1 VKNEGLINTN
11 LLIIHF
17 SLFTIH
23 YSLFSY
29 LCPLNQLQ
37 FTLDIV
43 DSHLIRSISIILLE
57 VPASGF
63 TFGIIGGIIAVLTL
77 LAGSAMASGAEVA
90 FFSLGPGQLNE
101 LRLKENQA
109 DRAVLNLLDM
119 PKRLLATLLIANN
132 FFNIAIVIISTF
144 VTNSLFDISKY
155 PYWLTFMIQVVVVT
169 SLILLI
175 GEVMPKVYA
184 TRNSLKLARFLAS
197 SIRIAVRIFYPL
209 SSILVTST
217 NLIDRRISRKAYN
230 VSISEL
236 SDAIELTSGTN
247 TPEEEKKILQGIVKF
262 GDIEVK
268 EIMKS
273 RVDVTAVD
281 ITTTFKDLLTIIL
294 DAGYSRIPVYEDS
307 FDHVRGILYIK
318 DLLPHIGREDD
329 FDWKSLLKDAFFI
342 PENKKINDLLQ
353 EFQEKKIHMAVVVD
367 EFGGTSGIVTLEDIL
382 EEIVG
387 EISDEHD
394 EPVGELEYTRIDDE
408 NYLFEGKTSLNDL
421 CKILDIED
429 DLFDKARGD
438 ADSVAGLILELLEKI
453 PEKGEKVTF
462 GQFTFT
468 VKAVDKRR
476 IKQVLVTLKNT
487 GSEPDF
493 LE

>member
-1 VKNEGLINTN
+1 
-11 LLIIHF
+11 
-17 SLFTIH
+17 
-23 YSLFSY
+23 
-29 LCPLNQLQ
+29 
-37 FTLDIV
+37 LDII
-43 DSHLIRSISIILLE
+43 DSHLINSFSLVILV
-57 VPASGF
+57 VPAGGL
-63 TFGIIGGIIAVLTL
+63 TVGMIMGIIAVVVL

-90 FFSLGPGQLNE
+90 FFSLGPGQLHE
-101 LRLKENQA
+101 LRMKENNA
-109 DRAVLNLLDM
+109 DRGVMYLLDM
-119 PKRLLATLLIANN
+119 PKRLLATLLIVNN

-144 VTNSLFDISKY
+144 ITNSLFDASHN
-155 PYWLTFMIQVVVVT
+155 PYWVTFLIQVVVVT
-169 SLILLI
+169 SLILLL
-175 GEVMPKVYA
+175 GEVMPKIYA

-197 SIRIAVRIFYPL
+197 PVRVAVRIFYPL
-209 SSILVTST
+209 SSLLVFST
-217 NLIDRRISRKAYN
+217 TLIDKRISRKAYN

-236 SDAIELTSGTN
+236 SDAIELTSGTS

-281 ITTTFKDLLTIIL
+281 IATNFKDLLAIIL
-294 DAGYSRIPVYEDS
+294 DAGYSRIPAYEDS
-307 FDHVRGILYIK
+307 FDNVRGILYIK
-318 DLLPHIGREDD
+318 DLLPHIGREGD
-329 FDWKSLLKDAFFI
+329 FNWTSLLKDAFFI

-394 EPVGELEYTRIDDE
+394 EPVEDIQFTKLDDR

-421 CKILDIED
+421 CKILEIED
-429 DLFDKARGD
+429 DIFDVARGE
-438 ADSVAGLILELLEKI
+438 ADSIAGLILELMQKI
-453 PEKGEKVTF
+453 PEKGEKVEF
-462 GQFTFT
+462 RYFVFTI
-468 VKAVDKRR
+468 KAVDNRR
-476 IKQVLVTLKNT
+476 IKQVQVTLKKAEP
-487 GSEPDF
+487 EPDF